1 VALAGT
7 TRLKGMAAGAREWWR
22 RQGNGGGGGGSGGT
36 GMISDAQKQG
46 NSGKIE
52 ESIAPH
58 CSRIESIK
66 VILF

>member
-1 VALAGT
+1 VVLAGI
-7 TRLKGMAAGAREWWR
+7 TRLKGMAAGVQKWWR
-22 RQGNGGGGGGSGGT
+22 RQGNGSSGGGGGGT
-36 GMISDAQKQG
+36 GMISDVQRQE

-58 CSRIESIK
+58 CSRIEPIK